1 MRSICALTTPAVFR
15 RQGSF
20 PVLKVAIPPA
30 GAEHELEKKEVYNM
44 PNVKNQ
50 ETLVKIKE
58 DLNGASAVWVVDYC
72 GLSVKDIQA
81 LRREIRE
88 AGASM
93 KVYKNSLV
101 HIALAESELPTLD
114 EMPGRSERVRVCRR
128 GRGCGCKGRQEFCKD
143 QSEFGDQRRFD
154 GRRGCNGRRGGSYRF
169 ASFPRGA
176 HRSDCPAPS
185 PVLPAAWP
193 CRSTACRAAW
203 PRLRR
208 LWPTRKKL
216 HSRSDGGV
224 KNVA

>member
-93 KVYKNSLV
+93 KVYKNTLM
-101 HIALAESELPTLD
+101 HIALDEAGLPTLD
-114 EMPGRSERVRVCRR
+114 DILEGPSAFVFAGVVLYCLFSLGALLQIFV
-128 GRGCGCKGRQEFCKD
+128 GCLFLFDLGCIKVNIFFHGFLL
-143 QSEFGDQRRFD
+143 RFD
-154 GRRGCNGRRGGSYRF
+154 RFDDGSHF
-169 ASFPRGA
+169 LVCGINFLIGF
-176 HRSDCPAPS
+176 
-185 PVLPAAWP
+185 V
-193 CRSTACRAAW
+193 T
-203 PRLRR
+203 
-208 LWPTRKKL
+208 
-216 HSRSDGGV
+216 
-224 KNVA
+224 